1 METVAKVNI
10 VVNGKEAEE
19 TLTNL
24 RKTLSL
30 LTKGFIDAEK
40 AGNKIL
46 AERKLSEI
54 NTLLSKIEDCEGN
67 FASIENSLNEVATG
81 FNDESNFSRLLSA
94 FKNFFSKDVA
104 TDLTED
110 FINSV
115 SRHLD
120 NGGFFKDLSDGFLKN
135 VDLSILDN
143 QLGSFL
149 GYIERLDILLT
160 EGMDVLSNG
169 YSPSLI
175 RINNDLRETFKLIK
189 GLESQI
195 PSFLFYDLSSLF
207 NSRISDFNKKLS
219 ITVSNFRSQKGTE
232 NQQLQSELNA
242 ENVRYYNSLDD
253 LLKRV
258 DKTAVT
264 GYERQIEKL
273 KLLEEHLRNILAL
286 YEAYGRDDSSQWA
299 NANLRLTQTLMKE
312 RDVSFKHSKSQLD
325 LSYSSS
331 LLDNDYSLKNG
342 NKSYEIFLSDRF
354 RLSEDYYARLISL
367 FETYGKTETIGY
379 RRLLER
385 KQNMYE
391 RYERDVLSLQ
401 KIGLQEEKESE
412 QQSIFELYQTRGN
425 LLYRNERMLRSSLLD
440 LDISYLNRELGIERE
455 GTASWLRTKQ
465 NLFSKSRSEEFNKI
479 KLYNEKLIEWR
490 KANLIDGSDDLLQ
503 IELGLL
509 DEMHEKEIV
518 SLEEFEKIRAELI
531 KRYRSEGISFKYE
544 TDFKDNG
551 IGDQLRALSES
562 FEELINNSHSFE
574 DVIEHIGEVSKNAF
588 SIATMYLGAFSQYF
602 KAEQDLEVAQVES
615 SYDKKIKA
623 AGSNQRKVKRLEA
636 KKQSEIAKI
645 KTKYNKR
652 EQKIEIAQAIA
663 STALAAI
670 NAYASASKVN
680 WLLGAIAAAMAIA
693 FGSIQIAT
701 IQKQHQAEQVGY
713 YHGGFTR
720 RDPNNNREVG
730 VVHAN
735 EFVVN
740 HDAVSNPHL
749 SPILRLIDEAQ
760 RNNTVGSLSS
770 DDVSRAIGQG
780 RYHGRLIAGQ
790 ENVITHFDL
799 GLSSL
804 SSILQDQ
811 QRTLDDLRNSLSDGI
826 EAYMIM
832 DGENG
837 FHHRYSHFKRLIENP
852 KR

>member
-1 METVAKVNI
+1 MLESGMNSLSTGKVD
-10 VVNGKEAEE
+10 NGLISRFTSSLKRLFSKSNAEDLIE
-19 TLTNL
+19 E
-24 RKTLSL
+24 
-30 LTKGFIDAEK
+30 FIDNVYNYLLNGGDVKNLTDEFLK
-40 AGNKIL
+40 SID
-46 AERKLSEI
+46 LSMLDDQMGVFLGHVSRLDELFKEGFD
-54 NTLLSKIEDCEGN
+54 LLSK
-67 FASIENSLNEVATG
+67 
-81 FNDESNFSRLLSA
+81 
-94 FKNFFSKDVA
+94 
-104 TDLTED
+104 
-110 FINSV
+110 
-115 SRHLD
+115 
-120 NGGFFKDLSDGFLKN
+120 
-135 VDLSILDN
+135 
-143 QLGSFL
+143 
-149 GYIERLDILLT
+149 
-160 EGMDVLSNG
+160 G
-169 YSPSLI
+169 YSPSI
-175 RINNDLRETFKLIK
+175 VRINNELTETVKLIN
-189 GLESQI
+189 GLEDQI
-195 PSFLFYDLSSLF
+195 PGFIFNDLISSYR
-207 NSRISDFNKKLS
+207 SKIDEWNKKSS
-219 ITVSNFRSQKGTE
+219 IIVSSYRLNKGTE
-232 NQQLQSELNA
+232 NQQLQAELNA
-242 ENVRYYNSLDD
+242 ENVRYYNTLDD

-286 YEAYGRDDSSQWA
+286 YEAYGRDDTSQWA

-325 LSYSSS
+325 LNFSSS

-385 KQNMYE
+385 KQNMFE
-391 RYERDVLSLQ
+391 RHERDVLSLQ

-490 KANLIDGSDDLLQ
+490 KANLIDGSDDLLE

-509 DEMHEKEIV
+509 DEMHKKEIV
-518 SLEEFEKIRAELI
+518 SQVEFEKIRAELI

-562 FEELINNSHSFE
+562 FEQLINNSHSFE

-623 AGSNQRKVKRLEA
+623 AGSNQLKVKRLEA

-680 WLLGAIAAAMAIA
+680 WLLGAIAAAMATA

-790 ENVITHFDL
+790 ENVITHFDV

-811 QRTLDDLRNSLSDGI
+811 KRTLDDLRNSLADGI